1 MKKIVRITTV
11 STSLRILLKGQLRYM
26 NRYFDVV
33 AISSKE
39 GFQEVLQEQG
49 VRGYVVEMTRKI
61 TPFKDLISLF
71 QLVRILLKEKPDIVH
86 THTPKA
92 GLLGMLA
99 AWIVRVP
106 NRLHTVAGMPLL
118 VATGNKRRLLDFME
132 KLTYACAT
140 KVYPNSF
147 VMMDI
152 IVSLKLAPFNK
163 LKVIAQGSSNG
174 IDTSYFSVQNT
185 LPKEDL
191 RCRWGIGTMDFVF
204 VFVGRIVK
212 DKGVNELV
220 RSFVLLKSSYENI
233 KLLLVGG
240 FERELDPLAKDVEE
254 KIDKDN
260 SIITVGHQSDVR
272 PFFSV
277 ADVLVFPSYR
287 EGFPNVVLQ
296 AGTMKLPSIVTDIN
310 GCNEIIQDGVN
321 GKIILPR
328 DEGALYNMMK
338 WFYEHRN
345 DEVKKMAER
354 ARPMIIERYEQHKV
368 WEALLKEYCSL
379 DK

>member
-1 MKKIVRITTV
+1 
-11 STSLRILLKGQLRYM
+11 
-26 NRYFDVV
+26 
-33 AISSKE
+33 
-39 GFQEVLQEQG
+39 
-49 VRGYVVEMTRKI
+49 
-61 TPFKDLISLF
+61 
-71 QLVRILLKEKPDIVH
+71 
-86 THTPKA
+86 
-92 GLLGMLA
+92 
-99 AWIVRVP
+99 
-106 NRLHTVAGMPLL
+106 
-118 VATGNKRRLLDFME
+118 
-132 KLTYACAT
+132 
-140 KVYPNSF
+140 
-147 VMMDI
+147 
-152 IVSLKLAPFNK
+152 
-163 LKVIAQGSSNG
+163 
-174 IDTSYFSVQNT
+174 
-185 LPKEDL
+185 
-191 RCRWGIGTMDFVF
+191 MDFVF

-272 PFFSV
+272 PFFSA

>member
-1 MKKIVRITTV
+1 M
-11 STSLRILLKGQLRYM
+11 LKGQLRYM